1 MDSRVTELQCIMP
14 MSNIASIQA
23 NGILSYERA
32 SKLTHKSVAMQPVQD
47 LRDQKQVPGGLRLH
61 QYANLYF
68 HARNPMLYKR
78 LNEAASLCVLRVST
92 AVLRIQGAVITDQN
106 AAGKYVRFFAPSQWR
121 QLDFDDIFALSWKH
135 PDDQIA
141 EWRHKSRKCAEV
153 LIPHVVAPANVMG
166 AYVIDARAEAR
177 LREEG
182 FRAPITVDKVL
193 FFG

>member
-32 SKLTHKSVAMQPVQD
+32 SKLAHKSVAMQPVQD

-153 LIPHVVAPANVMG
+153 LIPHVVAPANVVG

>member
-1 MDSRVTELQCIMP
+1 MP

-32 SKLTHKSVAMQPVQD
+32 SKLAHKSVAMQPVQD

-92 AVLRIQGAVITDQN
+92 AVLKIQGAVITDQN
-106 AAGKYVRFFAPSQWR
+106 AAGKYVRFLAPAQWR

-153 LIPHVVAPANVMG
+153 LIPHVVTPANVVG